1 MTASREFAVDCEG
14 NSSHL
19 GIPGLYKLFR
29 FAVVTERKGETTYS
43 GFTKACSHELIDQV
57 ALRKEIANSH
67 TTLNLQFHLLLTA
80 RNTLLCKYSMQR
92 KLPQLKLE
100 IYIAISTPL
109 INITLHQFLRSTESW
124 WKKVLGKL
132 EWPESLL
139 SFQEKQLDWQWCQIE
154 LHP

>member
-1 MTASREFAVDCEG
+1 M
-14 NSSHL
+14 
-19 GIPGLYKLFR
+19 
-29 FAVVTERKGETTYS
+29 TYS
-43 GFTKACSHELIDQV
+43 GFTKACSHELINQV

-92 KLPQLKLE
+92 KLSQLKLQN
-100 IYIAISTPL
+100 YIAISTRL

-132 EWPESLL
+132 E
-139 SFQEKQLDWQWCQIE
+139 
-154 LHP
+154 